1 MPGRPHPSELLDR
14 VPEELNQLVGLVG
27 DQATVAARIQEYV
40 RACADDVVIVP
51 SATDDDPNG
60 EHTLKLAAE
69 IAARQED

>member
-1 MPGRPHPSELLDR
+1 
-14 VPEELNQLVGLVG
+14 VPEELNHLVGLVG

-40 RACADDVVIVP
+40 RAGADDVVIVP
-51 SATDDDPNG
+51 SATDDDPIG